1 MSQFIQ
7 QLHQAFTDSLL
18 YSVGASPLHLQQIDW
33 AKIGGVLLSQLVVS
47 LVLLSFVGVLY
58 IGLRRGL
65 HLLEQ
70 RLHLAS
76 EWFSPIH
83 QALRFFA
90 LLSTMIVVLS
100 QLGIAAESVQAI
112 ARAAVAALVFYVF
125 WVITLRFLSRALR
138 RFQLE
143 QAIHQLLRN
152 ILSVMIVLL
161 GFAAVLAQFG
171 VNIVSIIA
179 GLGIVGLAV
188 GFAAQSTLANFIAG
202 ITILIE
208 RPFRIG
214 DWVRISNNEGKII
227 RIALR
232 TTHLKTRDNISVIIP
247 NQTVATSVLV
257 NLTARPLSRFD
268 IECRIGYAESVTQAR
283 EVISARLANFDR
295 ILHTPEPM
303 ITTKALADSGVTLL
317 VRFWLSPEL
326 IAQLPMICEQV
337 LEEIK
342 TALNDAKI
350 EIPYPHLRL
359 LYPAAPVVKRS
370 L

>member
-18 YSVGASPLHLQQIDW
+18 YAVGVSPLHLEQVDW
-33 AKIGGVLLSQLVVS
+33 ARVGGMLLSKLVVM
-47 LVLLSFVGVLY
+47 LVLLSMVWLLYVGF
-58 IGLRRGL
+58 RSGL
-65 HLLEQ
+65 HILER
-70 RLHLAS
+70 RLHVAS
-76 EWFSPIH
+76 EWLSPLH

-90 LLSTMIVVLS
+90 LLSSGIVVLS
-100 QLGIAAESVQAI
+100 QVGIAAESVQAI
-112 ARAAVAALVFYVF
+112 ARAAIAGLVFYVF
-125 WVITLRFLSRALR
+125 WISTLRFLSRALR

-152 ILSVMIVLL
+152 ILSVMIVLF

-214 DWVRISNNEGKII
+214 DWVRINNNEGKII

-247 NQTVATSVLV
+247 NQTVASSVLV

-268 IECRIGYAESVTQAR
+268 IECRIGYAESIPQAR
-283 EVISARLANFDR
+283 EVIRARLASFNR
-295 ILHTPEPM
+295 ILHSPEPM
-303 ITTKALADSGVTLL
+303 VTTKALGDSGVILL

-326 IAQLPMICEQV
+326 IAQLPMISEQV

-342 TALNDAKI
+342 HALNDANI

-359 LYPAAPVVKRS
+359 VSSEPVNQS
-370 L
+370 PD

>member
-18 YSVGASPLHLQQIDW
+18 YTVGASPIHVEQIDW
-33 AKIGGVLLSQLVVS
+33 AQISGILLSKLVVS
-47 LVLLSFVGVLY
+47 LVLLSLVALLY
-58 IGLRRGL
+58 FGLRRGL
-65 HLLEQ
+65 HLLER
-70 RLHLAS
+70 RLHVAS
-76 EWFSPIH
+76 EWLSPLH

-90 LLSTMIVVLS
+90 LLSSVMVILS
-100 QLGIAAESVQAI
+100 QLGIAATSVQAI
-112 ARAAVAALVFYVF
+112 ARAAIAALIFYVF
-125 WVITLRFLSRALR
+125 WVFTLRFLSRALR
-138 RFQLE
+138 RLQLE

-202 ITILIE
+202 ITILME

-214 DWVRISNNEGKII
+214 DWVRINNNEGKII

-247 NQTVATSVLV
+247 NQTVASSVLI

-268 IECRIGYAESVTQAR
+268 IECRIGYAESVVQAR
-283 EVISARLANFDR
+283 EVISARLADFDR
-295 ILHTPEPM
+295 ILHTPEPT
-303 ITTKALADSGVTLL
+303 ITTKTLGDSGVILL
-317 VRFWLSPEL
+317 VRFWLSPDL

-342 TALNDAKI
+342 YALNDANI
-350 EIPYPHLRL
+350 DIPFPHMRL
-359 LYPAAPVVKRS
+359 LYPEPIES
-370 L
+370 